1 MFGVSTRTGQERQQP
16 IPFGV
21 ETPRKQ
27 IWTKYFFFLIRQDHK
42 KYFESNDADDKMLVV
57 AQGKMNR
64 VCEAL
69 LKEWDCLDSPS
80 TATLSR
86 HS

>member
-1 MFGVSTRTGQERQQP
+1 MFRLGQDKKGNNRFRLELRQ
-16 IPFGV
+16 IL
-21 ETPRKQ
+21 
-27 IWTKYFFFLIRQDHK
+27 TKYFFFSFDKITK
-42 KYFESNDADDKMLVV
+42 KFESNDADDKMLVV

-69 LKEWDCLDSPS
+69 LKEWDCLRSPS

-86 HS
+86 LS